1 MKKVLIFDFGGTIVT
16 DESDDLLHK
25 AFYKEFL
32 NKFNIPVCEE
42 ELFDFLKKKIRELLK
57 TSHLKWENLKNAYT
71 TYLAEFLECKG
82 ISPKMEHLETFKE
95 LYLIYHEKYT
105 EPFPG
110 AIETLIK
117 LKSAGFRLAIISNID
132 NEIIEPVLKKLGIYE
147 IFELIVTSEELG
159 YGKPAKE
166 IFQYTLNKLGISPDN
181 AIFIGDSLTN
191 DVEGAKNMGIEAIHF
206 GKDCK
211 NWDELYSI
219 LIEKGVEHGDSH

>member
-32 NKFNIPVCEE
+32 NKFNIPVSEE
-42 ELFDFLKKKIRELLK
+42 ELFDFLKKKMRELLK

-71 TYLAEFLECKG
+71 TYLAEFLEGKG

-95 LYLIYHEKYT
+95 LYLFYHEKYT

-110 AIETLIK
+110 AVETLIK